1 MVKLRSFAIAQH
13 DESGKLMPK
22 EDKKLFEQ
30 RIALIDSQIN
40 DAVYKLYR
48 LTEPEIKVLEW
59 K

>member
-1 MVKLRSFAIAQH
+1 
-13 DESGKLMPK
+13 MPK